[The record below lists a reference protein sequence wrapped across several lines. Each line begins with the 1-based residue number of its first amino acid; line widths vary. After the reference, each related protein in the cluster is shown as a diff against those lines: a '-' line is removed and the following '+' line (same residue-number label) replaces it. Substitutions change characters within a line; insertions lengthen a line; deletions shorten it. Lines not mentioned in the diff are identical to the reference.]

1 MLCPRDFS
9 HLFGHLRGITD
20 RAMAAHLVLYRRA
33 VERLNAIE
41 AAYPMVEWA
50 PEVAPAHSEDAITA
64 TLLTT
69 QVGKLTLRATGTM
82 QECLQMVDADLL
94 CSGITFRPRWYFGT
108 VGSDFWTVDRAISV
122 NIPWCYATPALWR
135 LANRTGYGY
144 TPEEMVRT
152 LRHEAAHAI
161 CYAFELW
168 KRPDWKAMFGDSLL
182 PYVDTFKPNPQSR
195 DFVQYLI
202 GARAFYA
209 QKHTDEDFAE
219 TFATWLDRSSNW
231 RQQYAEWP
239 GALRKLNYVDQLMRA
254 GALAGKA
261 PNMYPGRTEPY
272 QAISATVAQVLGLGT
287 AAPAMRTAGGW
298 SEHAELLRQEPK
310 VAACVALHEL
320 HFGTLSRFAMPVPG
334 VPVVP
339 EPLAALARANWGS
352 WESYLLDLRLCCAAL
367 DGGWALTVWDQQRG
381 RLRNVAIDGDAG
393 QVPGLTPLLAL
404 DTHEHAYAI
413 DYGAAK
419 HNGIA
424 AQLENV
430 NWVMVLGRLPATA
443 PPGSCPVDSHPVAIT
458 EPSIVEPT

>member
-1 MLCPRDFS
+1 MIQPLPFDY
-9 HLFGHLRGITD
+9 LFGHLRGITD
-20 RAMAAHLVLYRRA
+20 RALAAHLQVYRRA

-50 PEVAPAHSEDAITA
+50 PEVVPAHGEDAITA
-64 TLLTT
+64 TLLKT
-69 QVGKLTLRATGTM
+69 QVGRLTLSPRGTLL
-82 QECLQMVDADLL
+82 ECLKMVDSDLL
-94 CSGITFRPRWYFGT
+94 TNGITFRPLWYFGT

-168 KRPDWKAMFGDSLL
+168 KRPDWKEVFGDSLL
-182 PYVDTFKPNPQSR
+182 PYVDSFTPDPQSR

-209 QKHTDEDFAE
+209 QKHPDEDWAE

-239 GALRKLNYVDQLMRA
+239 GALAKLNYVDELVRS
-254 GALAGKA
+254 GTLAGTA
-261 PNMYPGRTEPY
+261 PNLYPGRTEPY

-310 VAACVALHEL
+310 VAASVALHEL
-320 HFGTLSRFAMPVPG
+320 HFQTLTRFAMPVQ
-334 VPVVP
+334 P
-339 EPLAALARANWGS
+339 EPPPQPLVELARANWGS

-367 DGGWALTVWDQQRG
+367 DGGWALTVWDDRRG
-381 RLRNVAIDGDAG
+381 KMRNLALEGNSG
-393 QVPGLTPLLAL
+393 LVPGVVPLLVL
-404 DTHEHAYAI
+404 DTHEHAYAV
-413 DYGAAK
+413 DYGVAK

-430 NWVMVLGRLPATA
+430 NWTVALGRLPAEVI
-443 PPGSCPVDSHPVAIT
+443 PGVALSPGPAAEASEPILHHPV
-458 EPSIVEPT
+458 